1 MHGVYDFRLVALSV
15 AIAMLAAYAALDL
28 ASRVTSVGGKT
39 RVFWLFGGATA
50 MGSGIWA
57 MHYVG
62 MLAFAHAH
70 AGFLS
75 LSHRVALSGSRSVC
89 IRRFPL
95 RGEPGA
101 YGLARNCFWQR
112 NTGSGDCRHA
122 FHRYGSDA
130 DEGHGPL

>member
-15 AIAMLAAYAALDL
+15 AIAMHAAYAALDL

-62 MLAFAHAH
+62 MLALHMPMRVFYH
-70 AGFLS
+70 FPTVLLS
-75 LSHRVALSGSRSVC
+75 LVVVVC
-89 IRRFPL
+89 ASAVFP
-95 RGEPGA
+95 
-101 YGLARNCFWQR
+101 FTW
-112 NTGSGDCRHA
+112 
-122 FHRYGSDA
+122 
-130 DEGHGPL
+130 